1 MKKLL
6 CREFPVD
13 ATHNVMMLYRNNQY
27 DCYVMSH
34 DESGE
39 TPYSFMFGILP
50 KQPDTD
56 NVSLAEAI
64 EMAITNAPNYYFL
77 TDGNN

>member
-34 DESGE
+34 DENGE
-39 TPYSFMFGILP
+39 TPYFFMFGIIP
-50 KQPDTD
+50 KQPYIE
-56 NVSLAEAI
+56 NISLDEAI
-64 EMAITNAPNYYFL
+64 EMAIANAPIYYFL